1 MTTATSEPAT
11 SLDTADYWIERINEV
26 DARIERV
33 QTELDRLPA
42 YTATD
47 KRLFFGGQ
55 IRYFIAER
63 EKWESLMSSMQL
75 RRGQLLRGARKASVT
90 PGALRDGLAK
100 RHP

>member
-75 RRGQLLRGARKASVT
+75 RRGARKASVT